1 MNVISIQQTASTNNT
16 PAANEDKKLKDAC
29 RDFEAIFLN
38 NILKEMRKTVQKAD
52 LFGSDGQEEMFRDM
66 MDSEICK
73 SASRT
78 QSMGIADTL
87 YRQLSTQTNK
97 QNELQNNTARGN
109 NK

>member
-1 MNVISIQQTASTNNT
+1 MNVTGIQQAASGNTASSR
-16 PAANEDKKLKDAC
+16 EDKKLKDAC

-38 NILKEMRKTVQKAD
+38 SILKEMRKTVQKTN
-52 LFGSDGQEEMFRDM
+52 LFGSSQQEEIFQDM
-66 MDSEICK
+66 MDSEVCK

-87 YRQLSTQTNK
+87 YHQLSMQMHG
-97 QNELQNNTARGN
+97 QNELQNNATRGN